1 MSKSLKYLT
10 VEAVKAI
17 HSEVLAAHG
26 GAAGIRDETLLE
38 SAVAAPQAS
47 MMGQPLI
54 SDPLEIA
61 AAYLFYISGNHPF
74 LDGNK
79 RTALAACLVFLEE
92 NGLLPNRKLPINE
105 WEQFV
110 IDVASS
116 KITRDET
123 TRRLRKLLHRTRRD
137 RDSRG
142 WTAMQLGSWRKHGDV
157 RVIKSRASM
166 SAQL

>member
-1 MSKSLKYLT
+1 LSESLKHLT
-10 VEAVKAI
+10 VAAVKGI
-17 HSEVLAAHG
+17 HGEVLAAHG

-47 MMGQPLI
+47 MKGQPLI

-61 AAYLFYISGNHPF
+61 AAYLFYISRNHPF

-92 NGLLPNRKLPINE
+92 NGLLPNKKLPAND

-110 IDVASS
+110 VDVASS
-116 KITRDET
+116 KINRDET

-137 RDSRG
+137 RESRG
-142 WTAMQLGSWRKHGDV
+142 
-157 RVIKSRASM
+157 
-166 SAQL
+166 

>member
-1 MSKSLKYLT
+1 MSKALKHLT
-10 VEAVKAI
+10 VKAVKAI
-17 HSEVLAAHG
+17 HREVLAAHG
-26 GAAGIRDETLLE
+26 GTAGIRDETLLE

-61 AAYLFYISGNHPF
+61 AAYLFYICRNHPF

-79 RTALAACLVFLEE
+79 RTALAACLIFLEE
-92 NGLLPNRKLPINE
+92 NGFLPNTKLPVND

-110 IDVASS
+110 LHVASS

-123 TRRLRKLLHRTRRD
+123 TRRLRKLLKS
-137 RDSRG
+137 SR
-142 WTAMQLGSWRKHGDV
+142 
-157 RVIKSRASM
+157 SR
-166 SAQL
+166 QPR

>member
-1 MSKSLKYLT
+1 LSKSLKHLT

-17 HSEVLAAHG
+17 HREVLAAHG
-26 GAAGIRDETLLE
+26 GAAGIGDQTLLE

-61 AAYLFYISGNHPF
+61 AAYLFYICRNHPF

-79 RTALAACLVFLEE
+79 RTALAACLVFLET
-92 NGLLPNRKLPINE
+92 NRPLPDRKLPIDE

-110 IDVASS
+110 LDVASS
-116 KITRDET
+116 KINRGET
-123 TRRLRKLLHRTRRD
+123 TRRLRKLL
-137 RDSRG
+137 
-142 WTAMQLGSWRKHGDV
+142 K
-157 RVIKSRASM
+157 KSRRS
-166 SAQL
+166 